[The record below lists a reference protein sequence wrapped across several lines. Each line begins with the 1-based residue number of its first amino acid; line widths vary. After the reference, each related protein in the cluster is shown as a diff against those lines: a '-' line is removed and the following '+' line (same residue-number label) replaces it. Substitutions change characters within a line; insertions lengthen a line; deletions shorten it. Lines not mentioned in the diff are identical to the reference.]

1 MASKYWIK
9 LYHEILDDYKMGM
22 LPDRL
27 YRRVIELFLFAGEF
41 ESEGELPKVE
51 AMAWRLRMQPEE
63 LLNDLEA
70 LQDKEIVML
79 HDGKWIV
86 TKFADR
92 QAPVSDAERMRR
104 LRERKQKEQYYGDE
118 PVTDSVT
125 IRNVD
130 TDTDTDTDTESLK
143 VGSDLFDAC
152 VNIYETKKQNLV
164 SDPTSFSQM
173 IAEFKANGVTP
184 QDYADAIDAMDA
196 DPDYSGSK
204 PTSYKNWTINNA
216 QRRLNPRKPKLR
228 ATDPKSIAEHD
239 EIVKS
244 KLVEE
249 LTNV

>member
-63 LLNDLEA
+63 LLRDLEA
-70 LQDKEIVML
+70 LQEKEIVML
-79 HDGKWIV
+79 HNGKWIV
-86 TKFADR
+86 TKFAER

-125 IRNVD
+125 KRNVD
-130 TDTDTDTDTESLK
+130 TDTDTDTDTDENRLDDAKSDFSEYQK
-143 VGSDLFDAC
+143 VWEQ
-152 VNIYETKKQNLV
+152 ETGK
-164 SDPTSFSQM
+164 P
-173 IAEFKANGVTP
+173 IAGFTQFYRMCEAFVAAGVTP
-184 QDYADAIDAMDA
+184 NIYRTAIQEQSNSNYAV
-196 DPDYSGSK
+196 SN
-204 PTSYKNWTINNA
+204 PTSVKNWAIGLLKKKDTNTST
-216 QRRLNPRKPKLR
+216 QD
-228 ATDPKSIAEHD
+228 ATDLIMEMVAKG
-239 EIVKS
+239 EI
-244 KLVEE
+244 
-249 LTNV
+249 